1 MRVLLLRIIKVN
13 ITQQVIEYLKKN
25 IENNTWAVGEK
36 IPSENKL
43 TEILG
48 VSRASIRVAIQ
59 QFIALEVLQS
69 IHGKG
74 TFVRTNN
81 TVGVNSNLNVINEAN
96 YDDISQVLEFRRI
109 IETECAYIAATQ
121 ATEETINNLQTYLI
135 NMKNSIGQSEEFV
148 KQDMLFHEEI
158 CHATGNRLLEN
169 CLKKVF
175 QQTSKNHKQM
185 NQAFGYKDGVYFH
198 TLLLNAIKN
207 KDAKKAKKLMKEHLQ
222 KAIDSLKLD

>member
-1 MRVLLLRIIKVN
+1 LQIHRVN

-25 IENNTWAVGEK
+25 IENGTWAVGEK
-36 IPSENKL
+36 IPSENNL

-59 QFIALEVLQS
+59 QFIALDVLQS
-69 IHGKG
+69 LHGKG

-81 TVGVNSNLNVINEAN
+81 IVGVSNNVTAINEAN

-109 IETECAYIAATQ
+109 IETEGAYLAAQQ
-121 ATEETINNLQTYLI
+121 ATDETINNLEIYLK

-158 CHATGNRLLEN
+158 CHATGNHLLEN
-169 CLKKVF
+169 CLKEVF
-175 QQTSKNHKQM
+175 QQTGKNHKQM
-185 NQAFGYKDGVYFH
+185 NEAFGYHDGVYFH
-198 TLLLNAIKN
+198 TLLLKAIKD
-207 KDAKKAKKLMKEHLQ
+207 KDARKAKNLMKEHLQ
-222 KAIDSLKLD
+222 QAIERIKLD